1 MRARAVL
8 LFRLIVRPMV
18 RDRARALLTV
28 SAVAL
33 GVAVIVAVD
42 LAGEASMGSF
52 RSSLESLQ
60 GRASYEI
67 TQVGGIPEAVYG
79 DLARLEAPLAFSPR
93 IEGFAL
99 LPGTGEEVA
108 LFGVDLVGDTTLG
121 ETGSRP
127 RADVSELIDVP
138 SVWVTASLGVPPGGT
153 LPVVAGDRRM
163 DLVVQGVIEPTGA
176 VGAGP
181 FLLVDIALA
190 QRLLARA
197 GRLDRIY
204 VHTPSGE
211 ERDWTARLAAVL
223 PPAASILPAGTRTD
237 DNRRMLRAFRWNLRM
252 MSYTTILVGA
262 FLIYNTI
269 TAYVVRRRQQ
279 IGIVRAVGASGA
291 MVRAAFLIEGAV
303 FGAIGA
309 VAGLALGRV
318 LAVGAVE
325 AVGGTVSSLYVSSTP
340 GEIAFRPGTVA
351 TAVAAGL
358 GMSLLSAWWPAR
370 EAAGVA
376 PTEAMARA
384 RLDYRL
390 RTASRRSAVAALA
403 LVALAVACCFV
414 PPVER
419 IPFGGY
425 LAPIL
430 LAAACAMVSPRLCAC
445 ALGAAGRLLAKPLGV
460 IASVAARGLAAAIGR
475 TSVIVTAMA
484 VATGLVVSMGVT
496 VGSFRETVADWLESR
511 LKADFYV
518 SPVAEG
524 RRGAGSTM
532 NEDVAARLAVVPGVM
547 DVGRFRTYSVRYD
560 GSPATL
566 GLADVDLYRRHSGV
580 DFFDGPAPET
590 IWRALEAGESVIVS
604 ELFSYRHRV
613 GPGDT
618 IRLALGTGPVEFGVA
633 GVFYDYSGERELL
646 IADRGALLAHLPD
659 PRLSSAGVYLAP
671 GADFEEA
678 RAALGRAL
686 AGRGVEVTPTRAIRR
701 EAIRIFDRT
710 FAITYALEA
719 IAMFVAILAMAEA
732 LLNLVYDRRS
742 ELALLRMHGAS
753 LGQVRR
759 LVLVQAGLLGGL
771 ASLMGLALGAA
782 SSQVLLR
789 VIHKQSFGW
798 SLPLHW
804 PWEFLVAVPG
814 AIVVAS
820 VVAGLY
826 PARIGA
832 RLVPVEVL
840 RAE

>member
-1 MRARAVL
+1 MGAGAVL
-8 LFRLIVRPMV
+8 LFRLIVRPMA
-18 RDRARALLTV
+18 RDRARALLTL

-60 GRASYEI
+60 GSASYEI
-67 TQVGGIPEAVYG
+67 TQVGGIPEAAYG
-79 DLARLEAPLAFSPR
+79 DLARLAEPLAFSPR

-99 LPGTGEEVA
+99 LPGTGEEVP

-121 ETGSRP
+121 EMDGRP
-127 RADVSELIDVP
+127 RPDVADLLDVS
-138 SVWVTASLGVPPGGT
+138 SVWVSASLGVSPGDT

-163 DLVVQGVIEPTGA
+163 DLEVQGVVEPTG

-204 VHTPSGE
+204 VHTPPGDG
-211 ERDWTARLAAVL
+211 RNWGARLAAVL

-279 IGIVRAVGASGA
+279 IGIVRAVGASRA

-303 FGAIGA
+303 FGAFGA
-309 VAGLALGRV
+309 AAGLLLGRL

-340 GEIAFRPGTVA
+340 GEIELRLGTVA
-351 TAVAAGL
+351 TGLVAGF

-384 RLDYRL
+384 RLDFTVRA
-390 RTASRRSAVAALA
+390 ASRRSAVVAFV

-414 PPVER
+414 PPVDR
-419 IPFGGY
+419 IPIGGY

-430 LAAACAMVSPRLCAC
+430 LAAACATVSPRLS
-445 ALGAAGRLLAKPLGV
+445 ALALAAAGRLLAAPLGV
-460 IASVAARGLAAAIGR
+460 IASVAARGLAASLGR

-484 VATGLVVSMGVT
+484 VAIGLVVSMGVT

-518 SPVAEG
+518 SPVADG
-524 RRGAGSTM
+524 GRGAASTM
-532 NEDVAARLAVVPGVM
+532 SEAVAARLEAVPGVM

-566 GLADVDLYRRHSGV
+566 GLADVDLYRRHSGI
-580 DFFDGPAPET
+580 DFFDGPEPEAV
-590 IWRALEAGESVIVS
+590 WRALEAGEGVIAS
-604 ELFSYRHRV
+604 ELFSYRHGV
-613 GPGDT
+613 HPGDT
-618 IRLALGTGPVEFGVA
+618 IRLALGTGPVALAVA
-633 GVFYDYSGERELL
+633 GVFYDYSGERQLL
-646 IADRGALLAHLPD
+646 IGDRRALLAHLPD
-659 PRLSSAGVYLAP
+659 PRLSSAGVYLEP

-678 RAALGRAL
+678 RAALGRAVS
-686 AGRGVEVTPTRAIRR
+686 GRGVEVTPTRALR
-701 EAIRIFDRT
+701 EQAIRIFDRT
-710 FAITYALEA
+710 FTITYALEA
-719 IAMFVAILAMAEA
+719 IAILVAILGMAEA

-753 LGQVRR
+753 LRQVRR
-759 LVLVQAGLLGGL
+759 LVLVQAGLLGVL

-804 PWEFLVAVPG
+804 PWEFLAAVLG

-826 PARIGA
+826 PARIGS
-832 RLVPVEVL
+832 RLNPVEVL

>member
-1 MRARAVL
+1 MGMARAVL

-67 TQVGGIPEAVYG
+67 TQVGGIPETVYG
-79 DLARLEAPLAFSPR
+79 DLARLEEPLAFSPR

-99 LPGTGEEVA
+99 VPGTGAEVPI
-108 LFGVDLVGDTTLG
+108 FGVDLVGDATLG

-127 RADVSELIDVP
+127 RGDVSELLDVP
-138 SVWVTASLGVPPGGT
+138 SVWVTAALGVSPGDT
-153 LPVVAGDRRM
+153 LRVVAGDRRM
-163 DLVVQGVIEPTGA
+163 DLVVQGVIEPSW
-176 VGAGP
+176 VRAGP

-190 QRLLARA
+190 ERLLART
-197 GRLDRIY
+197 GSLDRIY
-204 VHTPSGE
+204 VHTPPGG
-211 ERDWTARLAAVL
+211 ERDWAARLAAVL

-252 MSYTTILVGA
+252 MSFTTILVGA

-279 IGIVRAVGASGA
+279 IGIVRALGASRA

-309 VAGLALGRV
+309 VAGLGLGRL

-340 GEIAFRPGTVA
+340 GEIALRPETVA
-351 TAVAAGL
+351 TALVAGL

-370 EAAGVA
+370 EAAAVA

-384 RLDYRL
+384 RLDYRV
-390 RTASRRSAVAALA
+390 RAASRRSALAALA
-403 LVALAVACCFV
+403 LAALAVACCFV
-414 PPVER
+414 PPVDR
-419 IPFGGY
+419 IPAGGY

-430 LAAACAMVSPRLCAC
+430 LAGACALVSPRLCAS
-445 ALGAAGRLLAKPLGV
+445 ALAVAGRLLAPPLGV
-460 IASVAARGLAAAIGR
+460 IASVAARGLAASLGR

-484 VATGLVVSMGVT
+484 VAIGLVVSMGVT

-518 SPVAEG
+518 NPVAEG
-524 RRGAGSTM
+524 GRGAASTM
-532 NEDVAARLAVVPGVM
+532 SEDVAARLEAVPGVV
-547 DVGRFRTYSVRYD
+547 DVGRFRTYTVRYE

-566 GLADVDLYRRHSGV
+566 GLADVDLYRRHSGI
-580 DFFDGPAPET
+580 DFFDGPAPEA
-590 IWRALEAGESVIVS
+590 IWRALEAGEAVIAS
-604 ELFSYRHRV
+604 ELFGYRHGV
-613 GPGDT
+613 EPGDT
-618 IRLALGTGPVEFGVA
+618 IRLALGAGLVELGIA
-633 GVFYDYSGERELL
+633 GIFYDYSGERELL
-646 IADRGALLAHLPD
+646 IGDRRALLAHLPD
-659 PRLSSAGVYLAP
+659 PRLSSAGVYLVP
-671 GADFEEA
+671 GADFEA
-678 RAALGRAL
+678 TRAALGRAL
-686 AGRGVEVTPTRAIRR
+686 AGRGVEVTPTRAIR
-701 EAIRIFDRT
+701 EQAIRIFDRT

-719 IAMFVAILAMAEA
+719 IAMLVAILGMAEA
-732 LLNLVYDRRS
+732 LLNLVFDRRT
-742 ELALLRMHGAS
+742 EIALLRMHGAS

-759 LVLVQAGLLGGL
+759 LVLVQAGLLGVL

-804 PWEFLVAVPG
+804 PFEFLAAVLG
-814 AIVVAS
+814 AIVVVS

>member
-1 MRARAVL
+1 MARAVL

-42 LAGEASMGSF
+42 LAGDASMGSF

-60 GRASYEI
+60 GSASYEI

-79 DLARLEAPLAFSPR
+79 ELARLEEPLAFSPR

-99 LPGTGEEVA
+99 LPGTGEDVA

-127 RADVSELIDVP
+127 RPDVSELIDVP
-138 SVWVTASLGVPPGGT
+138 SVWVTASLGVSPGRT
-153 LPVVAGDRRM
+153 LSVVAGDRRM
-163 DLVVQGVIEPTGA
+163 DLVVQGVIEPSG
-176 VGAGP
+176 VSAGP

-190 QRLLARA
+190 QRLLARL
-197 GRLDRIY
+197 GNLDRIY
-204 VHTPSGE
+204 VHAPPGD
-211 ERDWTARLAAVL
+211 ERDWTARLTAIL
-223 PPAASILPAGTRTD
+223 PPAAAILPAGTRTD

-279 IGIVRAVGASGA
+279 IGIARAVGASRA

-309 VAGLALGRV
+309 VAGLVLGRV
-318 LAVGAVE
+318 LAVGAVK
-325 AVGGTVSSLYVSSTP
+325 AVGATVSSLYVSSTP
-340 GEIAFRPGTVA
+340 GDIAFSPGTVA
-351 TAVAAGL
+351 TALAAGL

-384 RLDYRL
+384 RLDYRV
-390 RTASRRSAVAALA
+390 RTASPRSAVAALA
-403 LVALAVACCFV
+403 LVVLAVGCCFL
-414 PPVER
+414 PPVGR
-419 IPFGGY
+419 IPAGGY

-430 LAAACAMVSPRLCAC
+430 LAAACALVSPRLCAV
-445 ALGAAGRLLAKPLGV
+445 ALAAAGRLLAPPLGV
-460 IASVAARGLAAAIGR
+460 IASVAARGLAASLGR

-484 VATGLVVSMGVT
+484 VAIGLVVSMGVT

-511 LKADFYV
+511 LQADFYV
-518 SPVAEG
+518 NPVAEG
-524 RRGAGSTM
+524 GRGAASTM
-532 NEDVAARLAVVPGVM
+532 SEDVAARLAAVPGVV

-566 GLADVDLYRRHSGV
+566 GLADVDLYRRHSGI
-580 DFFDGPAPET
+580 DFFDGPAPEA
-590 IWRALEAGESVIVS
+590 IWRSLEAGEGVIAS
-604 ELFSYRHRV
+604 ELFSYRHGV
-613 GPGDT
+613 QPGDT
-618 IRLALGTGPVEFGVA
+618 IRLALGSGPVELGVA

-659 PRLSSAGVYLAP
+659 PRLSSAGVYLEP
-671 GADFEEA
+671 GADFEET
-678 RAALGRAL
+678 RAALARVL
-686 AGRGVEVTPTRAIRR
+686 AGRGVEVTPTRTIRSQ
-701 EAIRIFDRT
+701 AIRIFDRT
-710 FAITYALEA
+710 FAITWALVA
-719 IAMFVAILAMAEA
+719 IAMFVAILGMAEA
-732 LLNLVYDRRS
+732 LLNLVFDRRS

-759 LVLVQAGLLGGL
+759 LVLVQAGLLGVL

-804 PWEFLVAVPG
+804 PWEFLAAVLG

-832 RLVPVEVL
+832 RLAPVEVL

>member
-1 MRARAVL
+1 MRAGAVL
-8 LFRLIVRPMV
+8 LFRLIVRPML

-67 TQVGGIPEAVYG
+67 TQVGGIPETVYG
-79 DLARLEAPLAFSPR
+79 DLARLEEPLSFSPR

-127 RADVSELIDVP
+127 RGDVSELLDVP
-138 SVWVTASLGVPPGGT
+138 SVWVTAALGVSPGDT

-163 DLVVQGVIEPTGA
+163 DLVVQGVIEPSG
-176 VGAGP
+176 VRAGP

-190 QRLLARA
+190 ERLLART
-197 GRLDRIY
+197 GSLDRIY
-204 VHTPSGE
+204 VHTPPGGE
-211 ERDWTARLAAVL
+211 HDWAARLAAVL
-223 PPAASILPAGTRTD
+223 PHAASILPAGTRTD

-252 MSYTTILVGA
+252 MSFTTILVGA

-279 IGIVRAVGASGA
+279 IGIVRALGASRA

-309 VAGLALGRV
+309 VAGLGLGRL

-340 GEIAFRPGTVA
+340 GEIALRPETVA
-351 TAVAAGL
+351 TALVAGL

-370 EAAGVA
+370 EAAAVA

-384 RLDYRL
+384 RLDYRV
-390 RTASRRSAVAALA
+390 RAASRRSALAALA
-403 LVALAVACCFV
+403 LAALAVACCFV
-414 PPVER
+414 PPVDR
-419 IPFGGY
+419 IPAGGY

-430 LAAACAMVSPRLCAC
+430 LAGACALVSPRLCAS
-445 ALGAAGRLLAKPLGV
+445 ALAAAGRLLAPPLGV
-460 IASVAARGLAAAIGR
+460 IASVAARGLAASLGR

-484 VATGLVVSMGVT
+484 VAIGLVVSMGVT

-518 SPVAEG
+518 NPVADG
-524 RRGAGSTM
+524 ARGAASTM
-532 NEDVAARLAVVPGVM
+532 SEDVAARLEAVPGVA
-547 DVGRFRTYSVRYD
+547 DVGRFRTYSVRYE

-566 GLADVDLYRRHSGV
+566 GLADVDLYRRHSGI

-590 IWRALEAGESVIVS
+590 IWRALEAGEAVIAS
-604 ELFSYRHRV
+604 ELFGYRHGV
-613 GPGDT
+613 EPGDT
-618 IRLALGTGPVEFGVA
+618 IRLALGAGPVELGIA
-633 GVFYDYSGERELL
+633 GIFYDYSGERELL
-646 IADRGALLAHLPD
+646 IGDRRALLAHLPD
-659 PRLSSAGVYLAP
+659 PRLSSAGVYVAP
-671 GADFEEA
+671 EADFEEI
-678 RAALGRAL
+678 RSALAQVL
-686 AGRGVEVTPTRAIRR
+686 AGRGVEVTPTRAIR
-701 EAIRIFDRT
+701 EQAIRIFDRT

-719 IAMFVAILAMAEA
+719 IAMLVAILGMAEA

-753 LGQVRR
+753 RGQVRR
-759 LVLVQAGLLGGL
+759 LVLVQAGLLGVL

-804 PWEFLVAVPG
+804 PLEFLAAVLG
-814 AIVVAS
+814 ATVVVS
-820 VVAGLY
+820 VVAGFY

-832 RLVPVEVL
+832 RLVPVQVL